1 MSKQSKGLYA
11 IVLIGLALLILG
23 VILVLR
29 GERAKE
35 RTRLSH
41 LYDTVITDITDV
53 LRVTVLE
60 SEEVVPVTYRTG
72 RTEAFGVGHY
82 RTRIYFDVEQLAAV
96 QHGDTL
102 FVRLPQP
109 EVAILEDETRG
120 FVLVDVW
127 SRDLGTNLIGP
138 RLSTQQENAMRLKA
152 VEEARRRVS
161 SAENLSRAR
170 SEAAAV
176 LADML
181 SIVPG
186 TVIVYTSP
194 FDALPDSP
202 DRVLMP
208 KKN

>member
-1 MSKQSKGLYA
+1 MSKQSKGLHV
-11 IVLIGLALLILG
+11 IVLIGLALLIIGG
-23 VILVLR
+23 VLVLR
-29 GERAKE
+29 GQRAKE

-60 SEEVVPVTYRTG
+60 SEEVVPVNYRTG

-170 SEAAAV
+170 SEAGAV

-194 FDALPDSP
+194 FDALPGDP

>member
-1 MSKQSKGLYA
+1 M
-11 IVLIGLALLILG
+11 
-23 VILVLR
+23 
-29 GERAKE
+29 
-35 RTRLSH
+35 
-41 LYDTVITDITDV
+41 

-60 SEEVVPVTYRTG
+60 SEEVVPVRYRTG

-82 RTRIYFDVEQLAAV
+82 RTRIYFDVERLAAV
-96 QHGDTL
+96 QLGDTL

-109 EVAILEDETRG
+109 EVAVLEDETRG

-127 SRDLGTNLIGP
+127 SRDFGTNLIGP
-138 RLSTQQENAMRLKA
+138 HLSTTQENEMRLKA

-176 LADML
+176 LTDML
-181 SIVPG
+181 SLVPG

-194 FDALPDSP
+194 FDPLPDAP
-202 DRVLMP
+202 DRVLLP
-208 KKN
+208 HKE

>member
-1 MSKQSKGLYA
+1 MRKQSKGLYA
-11 IVLIGLALLILG
+11 IVLVVLALLIIGG
-23 VILVLR
+23 VLILR

-53 LRVTVLE
+53 LRATVLE
-60 SEEVVPVTYRTG
+60 SEEVVPVNYRTG

-138 RLSTQQENAMRLKA
+138 RLSTQEENAMRL
-152 VEEARRRVS
+152 EARRRVS

-170 SEAAAV
+170 SEAGAV

-194 FDALPDSP
+194 FDALPDAP

>member
-1 MSKQSKGLYA
+1 MSKQRKGLYIA
-11 IVLIGLALLILG
+11 IPVLLLLIVGAVL
-23 VILVLR
+23 LLR

-60 SEEVVPVTYRTG
+60 SEEVVPVRYRTG
-72 RTEAFGVGHY
+72 QTEAFGVGHY
-82 RTRIYFDVEQLAAV
+82 RTRIYFDVERLAAV
-96 QHGDTL
+96 QLGDTL

-109 EVAILEDETRG
+109 EVAVLEDETRG

-127 SRDLGTNLIGP
+127 SRDFGTNLIGP
-138 RLSTQQENAMRLKA
+138 HLSTKQENEMRLKA

-176 LADML
+176 LTDML
-181 SIVPG
+181 SLVPG
-186 TVIVYTSP
+186 TVVVYTSP
-194 FDALPDSP
+194 FDPLPDAP
-202 DRVLMP
+202 DRVLLP
-208 KKN
+208 RKE

>member
-11 IVLIGLALLILG
+11 IVLVGLALLVIGG
-23 VILVLR
+23 VLILR

-102 FVRLPQP
+102 FVRLPHP

-152 VEEARRRVS
+152 VEEVRRRVS

-194 FDALPDSP
+194 FDALPDAP

-208 KKN
+208 KKK

>member
-23 VILVLR
+23 SVLVLR
-29 GERAKE
+29 GVRAKE

-138 RLSTQQENAMRLKA
+138 RLSTQEENAMRLKA

-170 SEAAAV
+170 SEAGAV

-181 SIVPG
+181 SIVSG

-194 FDALPDSP
+194 FDPLPDAP
-202 DRVLMP
+202 DRVLLP
-208 KKN
+208 RKQ

>member
-1 MSKQSKGLYA
+1 MSKQSKGLYV
-11 IVLIGLALLILG
+11 IVLVVLALLIIGG
-23 VILVLR
+23 VLILR

-96 QHGDTL
+96 QHRDTL

-138 RLSTQQENAMRLKA
+138 RLSTQEENAMRLKA

-170 SEAAAV
+170 SEAGAV

-194 FDALPDSP
+194 FDALPDDP

-208 KKN
+208 KKK

>member
-1 MSKQSKGLYA
+1 MSKQSKGLYV
-11 IVLIGLALLILG
+11 IVLVVLALLIIGG
-23 VILVLR
+23 VLILR

-138 RLSTQQENAMRLKA
+138 RLSTQEENAMRLKA

-170 SEAAAV
+170 SEAGAV

-194 FDALPDSP
+194 FDALPDDP

-208 KKN
+208 KNN

>member
-1 MSKQSKGLYA
+1 MSKQSKGLYV
-11 IVLIGLALLILG
+11 IVLVVLALLIIGG
-23 VILVLR
+23 VLILR

-96 QHGDTL
+96 QHRDTL

-138 RLSTQQENAMRLKA
+138 RLSTQEENAMRLKA

-170 SEAAAV
+170 SEAGAV

-186 TVIVYTSP
+186 TIIVYTSP
-194 FDALPDSP
+194 FDALPDDP

-208 KKN
+208 KKK

>member
-1 MSKQSKGLYA
+1 MSKQSKGLYV
-11 IVLIGLALLILG
+11 IVLIGLALLIIGG
-23 VILVLR
+23 VLVLR
-29 GERAKE
+29 GQRAKE

-102 FVRLPQP
+102 FVRLPHP

-152 VEEARRRVS
+152 VEEVRRRVS

-194 FDALPDSP
+194 FDALPDAP

>member
-138 RLSTQQENAMRLKA
+138 RLSTQEENAMRLKA

-170 SEAAAV
+170 SEAGAV

>member
-1 MSKQSKGLYA
+1 MSKQSKGLYV
-11 IVLIGLALLILG
+11 IVLIGIALLIIG
-23 VILVLR
+23 GILILR

-60 SEEVVPVTYRTG
+60 SEEVVPVHYRTG

-96 QHGDTL
+96 QHEDTL

-138 RLSTQQENAMRLKA
+138 RLSTQQENAMRLRA

-170 SEAAAV
+170 SEAGAV

-194 FDALPDSP
+194 FDALPDDP

>member
-11 IVLIGLALLILG
+11 IVLVGLALLVIGG
-23 VILVLR
+23 VLILR

-102 FVRLPQP
+102 FVRLPHP

-152 VEEARRRVS
+152 VEEVRRRVS

-194 FDALPDSP
+194 FDALPDAP

>member
-1 MSKQSKGLYA
+1 MSKQSKGLYVM
-11 IVLIGLALLILG
+11 VLIGLALLILG
-23 VILVLR
+23 VVLVLR
-29 GERAKE
+29 GERVKE

-170 SEAAAV
+170 SEAGAV

-202 DRVLMP
+202 DRVLLP

>member
-23 VILVLR
+23 SVLVLR
-29 GERAKE
+29 GVRAKE

-138 RLSTQQENAMRLKA
+138 RLSTQEENAMRLKA

-170 SEAAAV
+170 SEAGAV

-181 SIVPG
+181 SIVSG

-194 FDALPDSP
+194 FDALPDDP

>member
-1 MSKQSKGLYA
+1 MSKQSKGLYV
-11 IVLIGLALLILG
+11 IVLIGIALLIIGG
-23 VILVLR
+23 VLVLR

-60 SEEVVPVTYRTG
+60 SEEVVPVNYRTG

-138 RLSTQQENAMRLKA
+138 RLSTQEENAMRLKA

-194 FDALPDSP
+194 FDALPDAP

-208 KKN
+208 NKK

>member
-1 MSKQSKGLYA
+1 MSKQSKGLYV
-11 IVLIGLALLILG
+11 IVLVVLALLIIGG
-23 VILVLR
+23 VLILR

-138 RLSTQQENAMRLKA
+138 RLSTQEENAMRLKA

-170 SEAAAV
+170 SEAGAV

-194 FDALPDSP
+194 FDALPDDS

>member
-1 MSKQSKGLYA
+1 MSKQSKGLYV

-23 VILVLR
+23 VVLVLR

-138 RLSTQQENAMRLKA
+138 RLSTQEENAMRLKA

-170 SEAAAV
+170 SEAGAV

-194 FDALPDSP
+194 FDALPDDP

>member
-23 VILVLR
+23 VVLVLR

-60 SEEVVPVTYRTG
+60 SEEVVPVNYSTG

-96 QHGDTL
+96 QHEDTL

-152 VEEARRRVS
+152 VEEVRRRVS

>member
-1 MSKQSKGLYA
+1 MSKQRKGLYIA
-11 IVLIGLALLILG
+11 IPVLLLLIIGAVL
-23 VILVLR
+23 LLR

-60 SEEVVPVTYRTG
+60 SEEVVPVRYRTG

-82 RTRIYFDVEQLAAV
+82 RTRIYFDVERLAAV

-102 FVRLPQP
+102 FV
-109 EVAILEDETRG
+109 
-120 FVLVDVW
+120 W
-127 SRDLGTNLIGP
+127 SRDFGTNLIGP
-138 RLSTQQENAMRLKA
+138 HLSTTQENEMRLKA

-176 LADML
+176 LTDML
-181 SIVPG
+181 SLVPG
-186 TVIVYTSP
+186 TVVVYTSP
-194 FDALPDSP
+194 FDPLPDAP
-202 DRVLMP
+202 DRVLLP
-208 KKN
+208 RKQ

>member
-1 MSKQSKGLYA
+1 MGTITYSP
-11 IVLIGLALLILG
+11 LLCLLMA
-23 VILVLR
+23 VKSYMNHLV
-29 GERAKE
+29 
-35 RTRLSH
+35 
-41 LYDTVITDITDV
+41 
-53 LRVTVLE
+53 
-60 SEEVVPVTYRTG
+60 
-72 RTEAFGVGHY
+72 
-82 RTRIYFDVEQLAAV
+82 AARV

-127 SRDLGTNLIGP
+127 SRDLGTNFIGP
-138 RLSTQQENAMRLKA
+138 RLSTQQENAMRLRA

-170 SEAAAV
+170 SEAGAV

-194 FDALPDSP
+194 FDALPDDP

>member
-1 MSKQSKGLYA
+1 MSKQSKGLYV
-11 IVLIGLALLILG
+11 IVLVVLALLIIGG
-23 VILVLR
+23 VLILR

-138 RLSTQQENAMRLKA
+138 RLSTQEENAMRLKA

-170 SEAAAV
+170 SEAGAV

-194 FDALPDSP
+194 FDALPDAP

>member
-11 IVLIGLALLILG
+11 IVLIGIALLIIGG
-23 VILVLR
+23 VLVLR

-60 SEEVVPVTYRTG
+60 SEEVVPVNYRTG

-138 RLSTQQENAMRLKA
+138 RLSTQQENAMRLRA

-170 SEAAAV
+170 SEAGAV

-194 FDALPDSP
+194 FDALPDDP

-208 KKN
+208 KKK

>member
-138 RLSTQQENAMRLKA
+138 RLSTQEENAMRLKA

-170 SEAAAV
+170 SEAGAV

-202 DRVLMP
+202 DRVLLP

>member
-1 MSKQSKGLYA
+1 MSKQRKGLYIA
-11 IVLIGLALLILG
+11 IPVLLLLIVGAVL
-23 VILVLR
+23 LLR

-60 SEEVVPVTYRTG
+60 SEEVVPVRYRTG

-82 RTRIYFDVEQLAAV
+82 RTRIYFDVERLAAV

-109 EVAILEDETRG
+109 EVAVLEDETRG

-127 SRDLGTNLIGP
+127 SRDFGTNLIGP
-138 RLSTQQENAMRLKA
+138 HLSTTQENEMRLKA

-176 LADML
+176 LTDML
-181 SIVPG
+181 SLVPG
-186 TVIVYTSP
+186 SVVVYTSP
-194 FDALPDSP
+194 FDPLPDAP
-202 DRVLMP
+202 DRELLP
-208 KKN
+208 RKQ

>member
-29 GERAKE
+29 GERTKE

-138 RLSTQQENAMRLKA
+138 RLSTQEENAMRLKA

-170 SEAAAV
+170 SEAGAV

-194 FDALPDSP
+194 FDALPDDP

>member
-1 MSKQSKGLYA
+1 MSKQSKGLYV
-11 IVLIGLALLILG
+11 IVLVVLALLIIGG
-23 VILVLR
+23 VLILR

-138 RLSTQQENAMRLKA
+138 RLSTQEENAMRLKA

-194 FDALPDSP
+194 FDALPDDP

-208 KKN
+208 KKK

>member
-1 MSKQSKGLYA
+1 MSKLRKGLYIA
-11 IVLIGLALLILG
+11 IPVLLLLIVGAVL
-23 VILVLR
+23 LLR

-60 SEEVVPVTYRTG
+60 SEEVVPVRYRTG
-72 RTEAFGVGHY
+72 QTEAFGVGHY
-82 RTRIYFDVEQLAAV
+82 RTRIYFDVERLAAV
-96 QHGDTL
+96 QLGDTL

-109 EVAILEDETRG
+109 EVAVLEDETRG
-120 FVLVDVW
+120 FVLVHVW
-127 SRDLGTNLIGP
+127 SRDFGTNLIGP
-138 RLSTQQENAMRLKA
+138 HLSTKQENEMRLKA

-176 LADML
+176 LTDML
-181 SIVPG
+181 SLVPG
-186 TVIVYTSP
+186 TVVVYTSP
-194 FDALPDSP
+194 FDPLPDAP
-202 DRVLMP
+202 DRVLLP
-208 KKN
+208 RKQ

>member
-1 MSKQSKGLYA
+1 MSKQSKGLYV

-23 VILVLR
+23 VVLVLR

-96 QHGDTL
+96 QHRDTL

-138 RLSTQQENAMRLKA
+138 RLSTQEENAMRLKA

-170 SEAAAV
+170 SEAGAV

-194 FDALPDSP
+194 FDALPDDP

-208 KKN
+208 KKK

>member
-1 MSKQSKGLYA
+1 MSKQSKGLYV
-11 IVLIGLALLILG
+11 IVLIGLALLIIGG
-23 VILVLR
+23 VLVLR

-138 RLSTQQENAMRLKA
+138 RLSTQEENAMRLKA

-170 SEAAAV
+170 SEAGAV

-194 FDALPDSP
+194 FDALPDDP

>member
-1 MSKQSKGLYA
+1 MSKQSKGLYV
-11 IVLIGLALLILG
+11 IVLVVLALLIIGG
-23 VILVLR
+23 VLILR

-82 RTRIYFDVEQLAAV
+82 RTRIYFNVEQLAAV

-138 RLSTQQENAMRLKA
+138 RLSTQEENAMRLKA

-194 FDALPDSP
+194 FDALPDDP

>member
-23 VILVLR
+23 VVLVLR

-138 RLSTQQENAMRLKA
+138 RLSTQEENAMRLKA

-170 SEAAAV
+170 SEAGAV

-194 FDALPDSP
+194 FDALPDDP

-208 KKN
+208 KKK

>member
-11 IVLIGLALLILG
+11 IVLVGLALLVIGG
-23 VILVLR
+23 VLILR

-96 QHGDTL
+96 QHEDTL

-152 VEEARRRVS
+152 VEEVRRRVS

-194 FDALPDSP
+194 FDALPDAP

>member
-1 MSKQSKGLYA
+1 MSKQSKGLYV
-11 IVLIGLALLILG
+11 IVLVVLALLIIGG
-23 VILVLR
+23 VLILR

-170 SEAAAV
+170 SEAGAV

-194 FDALPDSP
+194 FDALPDDP

>member
-11 IVLIGLALLILG
+11 IVLVGLALLILG
-23 VILVLR
+23 VVLVLR

-60 SEEVVPVTYRTG
+60 SEEVVPITYRTG

-96 QHGDTL
+96 QHEDTL

-138 RLSTQQENAMRLKA
+138 RLSTQQENAMRQKA
-152 VEEARRRVS
+152 VEEARRRIS

-170 SEAAAV
+170 SEAGAV

-194 FDALPDSP
+194 FDALPDDP

-208 KKN
+208 KKK

>member
-1 MSKQSKGLYA
+1 MSKQSKGLYV

-23 VILVLR
+23 VILLLR
-29 GERAKE
+29 GERTKE

-138 RLSTQQENAMRLKA
+138 RLSTQEENAMRLKA

-170 SEAAAV
+170 SEAGAV

-194 FDALPDSP
+194 FDALPDDP